1 MKKRR
6 LQSRNLY
13 LYKKKK
19 NKVHKGNM
27 SHKIQKKFFF
37 KIKTNI
43 FREENCGY
51 KIIFFIE
58 RKVSQKK
65 NEKYDKGKKTNLNI
79 LLRLT
84 NF

>member
-1 MKKRR
+1 
-6 LQSRNLY
+6 
-13 LYKKKK
+13 
-19 NKVHKGNM
+19 M
-27 SHKIQKKFFF
+27 SHKIQKKKKNEKFFF

-43 FREENCGY
+43 FPRRNCGY

-65 NEKYDKGKKTNLNI
+65 NEKYDKKKQKKTNLNI